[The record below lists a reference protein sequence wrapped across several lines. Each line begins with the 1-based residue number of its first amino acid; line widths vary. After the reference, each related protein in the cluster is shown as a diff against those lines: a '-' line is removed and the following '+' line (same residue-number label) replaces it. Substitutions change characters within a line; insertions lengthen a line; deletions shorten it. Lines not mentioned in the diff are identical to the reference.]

1 MKTKRNWTKAI
12 VWSAMLLVTALIWT
26 LIFKYIIL

>member
-12 VWSAMLLVTALIWT
+12 VWSTMLLITALIWT